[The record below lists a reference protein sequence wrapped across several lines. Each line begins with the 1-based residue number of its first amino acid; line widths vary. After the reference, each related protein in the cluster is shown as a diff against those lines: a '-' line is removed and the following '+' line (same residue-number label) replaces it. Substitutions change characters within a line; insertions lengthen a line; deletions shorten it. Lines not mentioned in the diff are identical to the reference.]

1 MEVRNRLTFL
11 DEQTKAPD
19 TKIKMSS
26 NELAQKRTS
35 MAEDRTRKAGDRT
48 DWAEDRTEWAKKR
61 TLMANKR
68 TFLAYIRT
76 AIVVASLAKN
86 ESISAFAFIGIIFV
100 SLALLDY
107 LYTEKMIQDEI
118 IKEKEKKAESN
129 LNFGYVMSWVQ
140 IIYPVLIAG
149 IALYVLGIYS

>member
-11 DEQTKAPD
+11 DEQPKAQD
-19 TKIKMSS
+19 MKIKMSS
-26 NELAQKRTS
+26 NELAQKRTY
-35 MAEDRTRKAGDRT
+35 MAGDRTEWAEDRTE
-48 DWAEDRTEWAKKR
+48 WAEDRTEWAKKR

-76 AIVVASLAKN
+76 AIIVASLAKN

-100 SLALLDY
+100 SLALFDY

-118 IKEKEKKAESN
+118 IKDEKKAESK
-129 LNFGYVMSWVQ
+129 LNCGYVMSWVQ

>member
-11 DEQTKAPD
+11 DEQSKAPD
-19 TKIKMSS
+19 MNIKVSS
-26 NELAQKRTS
+26 NVLAQKRTS
-35 MAEDRTRKAGDRT
+35 MAGDRTEWAEDRTE
-48 DWAEDRTEWAKKR
+48 WAEDRTEWAKKR

-118 IKEKEKKAESN
+118 IKDEKKAESK

>member
-11 DEQTKAPD
+11 DEQTKAQD
-19 TKIKMSS
+19 TNIKVSS
-26 NELAQKRTS
+26 NVLAQKRTS
-35 MAEDRTRKAGDRT
+35 MAEDRTE
-48 DWAEDRTEWAKKR
+48 WAEDRTEWAKKR

-76 AIVVASLAKN
+76 AIIVASLAKN

-100 SLALLDY
+100 SLALIDY

-118 IKEKEKKAESN
+118 IKDEKKAESN